1 MEKILE
7 KYLKILKKC
16 QLFEGVADEG
26 LSRILS
32 CLGARA
38 EHFDKKSTIFLE
50 GESAKKIGILLSGEA
65 HVVSVDY
72 LGNRNILEVI
82 TPSDMFCEAFACA
95 QPTPMPVS
103 VVAEK
108 DCEVILVDAEHIMH
122 TCEKACIFHRTMLYN
137 LLKDLAKK
145 TVDYHKR
152 VEVTSKRT
160 TRAKL
165 MAYLGLMSEQKGS
178 RSFDIPFDRQEL
190 ADYLEVDRS
199 GLSAEISKLKK
210 EGLID
215 CHKFSF
221 TIK

>member
-16 QLFEGVADEG
+16 QLFEDVGDGE
-26 LSRILS
+26 LLRMLT
-32 CLGARA
+32 CLGARVERFERKDTVFFEGDPA
-38 EHFDKKSTIFLE
+38 E
-50 GESAKKIGILLSGEA
+50 KIGILISGEL
-65 HVVSVDY
+65 HLISIDY

-95 QPTPMPVS
+95 RPTVMPIS

-108 DCEVILVDAEHIMH
+108 SSEVMLIDAAHVMH
-122 TCEKACIFHRTMLYN
+122 TCEKVCLFHRKMIYN
-137 LLKDLAKK
+137 LVKDLAKK
-145 TVDYHKR
+145 TVAYHKR

-165 MAYLGLMSEQKGS
+165 MAYLGLVAEQKGS